1 MRRASALVRT
11 AALIRSWTGLQ
22 AHRERQMH
30 GAMILVY
37 HGVAQTLRDDELD
50 TYQITQSELRRH
62 VRYLKSFADVIPI
75 SELLKNADRLFSA
88 KQRVAAITFDDALL
102 SQVTLAA
109 DVMSDRNVPWSI
121 AVPAGLVEYQQPV
134 WTNWVRI
141 MIKFLPADQR
151 PLIGGHC
158 LDHTMLQ
165 NSGSR
170 LIHHL
175 MHHVT
180 SEQRDQQ
187 IQELQDSVG
196 TEKIMEAIR
205 NDGRFLMATWP
216 QLGKVM
222 ETQCEILAHG
232 WNHRPHNPLITD
244 SDRVTEIVESR
255 RLIEQKLGVSPAGF
269 AYPHGITSA
278 ASASLLAQS
287 GYQFALS
294 TKASWF
300 TAVDHW
306 NVPRF
311 DGEYPLNV
319 LRRHLT
325 RRR

>member
-1 MRRASALVRT
+1 MRRVSALVRT

-22 AHRERQMH
+22 AWRERHMR
-30 GAMILVY
+30 GALILVY
-37 HGVAQTLRDDELD
+37 HGVANKLHNDQLD
-50 TYQITQSELRRH
+50 TYQITQAELRRH
-62 VRYLKSFADVIPI
+62 VRYLKSFVDVIPI
-75 SELLKNADRLFSA
+75 SELLKNSDSLFAA

-109 DVMSDRNVPWSI
+109 DVMSDLNVPWSI
-121 AVPAGLVEYQQPV
+121 AVPAGLVQHQQPV
-134 WTNWVRI
+134 WTNWVRM
-141 MIKFLPADQR
+141 MIGFLPADQR

-158 LDHTMLQ
+158 LDHAMLQ

-180 SEQRDQQ
+180 SAQRDQQ
-187 IQELQDSVG
+187 IQELQESIG
-196 TEKIMEAIR
+196 SEKIMEAIR
-205 NDGRFLMATWP
+205 NDGRFLMATWS

-222 ETQCEILAHG
+222 NAQCEILAHG
-232 WNHRPHNPLITD
+232 WNHRPHNLLITE

-255 RLIEQKLGVSPAGF
+255 RLIEQKLGVSPAVF

-300 TAVDHW
+300 TTVDRW

-311 DGEYPLNV
+311 DGEYSLNV

-325 RRR
+325 WRR